1 MSVHRDEFQNPY
13 TPPNSPKKATG
24 KKSSPFLNGLLYAIF
39 YSILALVGCVALVL
53 VAKGIDW
60 LIPGEGALA
69 HTSIQKV
76 CWENRLMFLVVT
88 MLSGF
93 SGFAYHAGRK
103 RINSG
108 LCLFAVFCGGILAR
122 TVLSWWGLI
131 TLRPSRGERSLY
143 PSEIFTYLGAY
154 AMMSLVLIL
163 IGNRLAS
170 RSKSFIKT

>member
-1 MSVHRDEFQNPY
+1 MSDHKHESQNPFA
-13 TPPNSPKKATG
+13 SPKNLEKDTG
-24 KKSSPFLNGLLYAIF
+24 KESSPFFTGILCAIF
-39 YSILALVGCVALVL
+39 YSILALVGCVVLVL

-69 HTSIQKV
+69 NSSIQSV
-76 CWENRLMFLVVT
+76 CWENRLLFLVIT

-93 SGFAYHAGRK
+93 SAFAYHAGQK

-108 LCLFAVFCGGILAR
+108 LCLIAVFCGGILAR

-131 TLRPSRGERSLY
+131 TLRPSRDETSLY
-143 PSEIFTYLGAY
+143 PSEIITYLVAY
-154 AMMSLVLIL
+154 ATMSLVLIL

-170 RSKSFIKT
+170 RVKSISN